1 LPAKRDHTLFLV
13 GKYASLALLMPA
25 AVITGYFLGA
35 AADDWLHLS
44 ILKVVGILLGVGAG
58 LTKILQELLREEKL
72 DGDRQ

>member
-1 LPAKRDHTLFLV
+1 
-13 GKYASLALLMPA
+13 MPA
-25 AVITGYFLGA
+25 AVATGYFLGA

-72 DGDRQ
+72 DGDRH